1 MVERIGFVGIGHM
14 GAPMSANI
22 AAKGKPLTIYDV
34 DQARTK
40 DHAAKIGATSAASL
54 AELGE
59 ASDIIVCMLPT
70 GAIVRKV
77 MESGLADA
85 LAPGSLVIDMSS
97 SVPTGSRDLHAWLAE
112 KDIRF
117 VDAPVSGAVPRATT
131 GTLAIMVGAEND
143 ADFERAEP
151 VLNCMGDRIFRT
163 GGIGTGHAM
172 KALNNYTAAAG
183 FAAASEAL
191 IMGSQF
197 GLDPN
202 TALEIM
208 NVSTGRNFST
218 ESTIGQNVLNGAFKS
233 GFGLALLTKD
243 VKIAADLSKDLGANL
258 PLVAQTSA
266 WWDRALGELGGE
278 KDHTEAYTVW
288 EKAAGGQ

>member
-1 MVERIGFVGIGHM
+1 MAERIGFVGIGHM
-14 GAPMSANI
+14 GAPMTANI
-22 AAKGKPLTIYDV
+22 AAKGLPLTIYDV
-34 DQARTK
+34 DVDRAK
-40 DHAAKIGATSAASL
+40 AHAEKIGAKAASSL

-59 ASDIIVCMLPT
+59 ASDIVVCMLPT
-70 GAIVRKV
+70 GAIVRQV
-77 MESGLADA
+77 MEAGLADA
-85 LAPGSLVIDMSS
+85 LAPGSMVVDMSS

-143 ADFERAEP
+143 AEFERAEP
-151 VLNCMGDRIFRT
+151 VLLCMGDRIFRT

-191 IMGSQF
+191 ILGKKF
-197 GLDPN
+197 GLDPE

-218 ESTIGQNVLNGAFKS
+218 ESTIGQNVLTGAFKS

-243 VKIAADLSKDLGANL
+243 VKIAAELSKELDANL
-258 PLVAQTSA
+258 PLVAQTIA
-266 WWDRALGELGGE
+266 WWERALDELGGE
-278 KDHTEAYTVW
+278 KDHTQAYTVW
-288 EKAAGGQ
+288 AKVAEGQ